1 LRRIITVLVL
11 AILLATAGA
20 AEAASLVVGVSW
32 NNFQEERWK
41 IDETAMRQVLAGA
54 GAKYIS
60 TDAQSSPVKQNADIE
75 TLMAQGV
82 NVLIILAEDAHA
94 VEPEVKK
101 ALARGI
107 AVIAYDRLIANPKVF
122 YVTFDNVQVGVLEA
136 EPVFALVPRG
146 NYVFIKGNAPDP
158 NSDFVR
164 AGQQKVVG
172 AALAS
177 GAIHNVGETYT
188 DNWDPANAQDE
199 MANFLALD
207 HNKVDAALV
216 ENDGMAGGVIAALA
230 TQGLAGQVPVSG
242 QDGDTAALNRVALGT
257 QTVSVWKDARVLGAN
272 AARIAVELG
281 DGTAVD
287 RVPGATIF
295 TGGPN
300 HLAIPALLLTP
311 VAITRANLK
320 TVLDAGWVTRAELC
334 KGVPA
339 GKVAACG

>member
-1 LRRIITVLVL
+1 MRRVVTVLVL
-11 AILLATAGA
+11 AVMLATTGV

-60 TDAQSSPVKQNADIE
+60 TDAHSSPLKQNADIE
-75 TLMAQGV
+75 TLMAQDV

-101 ALARGI
+101 ALAKGI

-122 YVTFDNVQVGVLEA
+122 YVTFDNVQVGELEA
-136 EPVFALVPRG
+136 RPVFALVPRG

-177 GAIHNVGETYT
+177 GAIRNVGETYT

-199 MANFLALD
+199 MANFLAR
-207 HNKVDAALV
+207 NENRIDAALV

-230 TQGLAGQVPVSG
+230 AQGLAGQVPVSG

-257 QTVSVWKDARVLGAN
+257 QTVSVWKDARVLGAS
-272 AARIAVELG
+272 AARIALELG
-281 DGTAVD
+281 QGTALNAI
-287 RVPGATIF
+287 PGATIF
-295 TGGPN
+295 TGGPQ
-300 HLAIPALLLTP
+300 HLSIPALLLTP
-311 VAITRANLK
+311 VAITRANLNV
-320 TVLDAGWVTRAELC
+320 VLDAGWVTRADLC
-334 KGVPA
+334 RGVPR
-339 GKVAACG
+339 GKAAVCG